1 MFLITIKVMNLLFSK
16 RKENDASRLVEH
28 NWLTKINN
36 EANEFVQKQEKDHR
50 KTKL

>member
-1 MFLITIKVMNLLFSK
+1 MILLFSK
-16 RKENDASRLVEH
+16 TKENDSSRLVEH

-36 EANEFVQKQEKDHR
+36 KANEFVQKQEKDHM